1 MEPIKPPEPT
11 GLLANAAAAAPAAP
25 QTAANFDFAKQA
37 GETAKPTAW
46 TPSDN
51 AMASNQLTKLL
62 SEDSKYMQM
71 ARAGATR
78 TAASRGLLNSSI
90 AAGAGEAAAIQS
102 ALPIAQQ
109 DAQTWGNSEQFNAGQ
124 TNEFARD
131 GNLFQ
136 RQGVLAKFNAANEAE
151 QRGLDRQQQTD
162 LQRDDQSFRAGQA
175 TLDRAQQET
184 MTRLSAQL
192 QTDFERFKLPMNM
205 MAESSARMQEYVG
218 KIMSDPNLTPESKD
232 AAIENYY
239 KYQQSQFGWMSNFF
253 NSSMPNIMGGPS
265 IQPTFPNGG
274 VAQGP
279 AQGPSIPQPTVGVP
293 VGGDV
298 GVPRPRNEPVAPI
311 YQTTGVNAGQRD
323 FAAEDAEL
331 RYQGWTGDQ
340 YERFNRPVVQR

>member
-11 GLLANAAAAAPAAP
+11 GLLANAAAPAPAAP
-25 QTAANFDFAKQA
+25 QTAANFDFAKQT
-37 GETAKPTAW
+37 GETAKPTSW

-71 ARAGATR
+71 ARAGAAR
-78 TAASRGLLNSSI
+78 TANSRGLLNSSI

-109 DAQTWGNSEQFNAGQ
+109 DAQTWGASEQFNAGQ

-136 RQGVLAKFNAANEAE
+136 RQGVLAKFNATNEAE
-151 QRGLDRQQQTD
+151 QRGLDRQQQTN
-162 LQRDDQSFRAGQA
+162 LQRDDQNFRAGQA

-184 MTRLSAQL
+184 MTKLGAQL
-192 QTDFERFKLPMNM
+192 QMDFEKFKLPMNM

-232 AAIENYY
+232 AAVANYY
-239 KYQQSQFGWMSNFF
+239 KYQQSQFSWMSNFF
-253 NSSMPNIMGGPS
+253 NSPMPNLYGGP
-265 IQPTFPNGG
+265 N
-274 VAQGP
+274 VLP
-279 AQGPSIPQPTVGVP
+279 AGQDPVQGPSIPQPTVGVP

-311 YQTTGVNAGQRD
+311 YQTTGANAGQRD
-323 FAAEDAEL
+323 LAAEDAAL

-340 YERFNRPVVQR
+340 FERFNRPVVQR